1 MLQLHPIMVTHK
13 VMVPE
18 EVKNILVVLI
28 LIKNVLIWFSLR
40 DLQLMVLQYLLE
52 VLVLVTLNSIKLVLM
67 ILLVGKTTCG

>member
-1 MLQLHPIMVTHK
+1 MVTHK